1 MSLSSRSRAGFTLI
15 ELLVVIAIIGLLIA
29 LLLPALNMVVEAAR
43 RSSCKSNLK
52 QIGVALLSYHNTFD
66 CFPVGYCAPGPY
78 VDGATDTSPGWSW
91 ATYILPMLEQG
102 RLYDQLNFNLPPEAS
117 PLIMSQM
124 PGYICPSDIAPYGPI
139 PIKNTAGTTITN
151 ATVSSYGASCGN
163 DSSDTADPTGNGI
176 FFRNSRVRIADIT
189 DGLSHTVAVGE
200 RCFSNA
206 KAIWMGAVNNG
217 LVTCGPSN
225 RNSST
230 ATQPAACLVLLHCH
244 LNNALGDPDG
254 GLDDMSSLHPGGS
267 NALFADGTV
276 RFIKSVPNDN
286 ADGSYSAES
295 SIMLLF
301 GTISGGEITPGDW
314 DEN

>member
-1 MSLSSRSRAGFTLI
+1 
-15 ELLVVIAIIGLLIA
+15 
-29 LLLPALNMVVEAAR
+29 
-43 RSSCKSNLK
+43 
-52 QIGVALLSYHNTFD
+52 
-66 CFPVGYCAPGPY
+66 
-78 VDGATDTSPGWSW
+78 
-91 ATYILPMLEQG
+91 
-102 RLYDQLNFNLPPEAS
+102 
-117 PLIMSQM
+117 M
-124 PGYICPSDIAPYGPI
+124 PGYICPSDIAPYTHSHQ
-139 PIKNTAGTTITN
+139 KQAGTTITN

-163 DSSDTADPTGNGI
+163 DYSDTADPTGNGI

-200 RCFSNA
+200 RCYAKA

-217 LVTCGPSN
+217 LVTCGLMN
-225 RNSST
+225 RDSST
-230 ATQPAACLVLLHCH
+230 ARSRPPAWCCSIVH

-267 NALFADGTV
+267 NVLFADGTV

-286 ADGSYSAES
+286 ADGGYSAES
-295 SIMLLF
+295 NIMLLF